1 MGGHLRYDARVS
13 HRVLHLRPG
22 LLQPRDHVRLSVSRY
37 EVIIYESRV
46 SIGPSRSSFR
56 GNNVENNAR
65 AGIGSASL
73 KIRSWERRI
82 SFFPV
87 SFFFLFLNTY
97 RAFHPNRIDIKL
109 NCTSIF
115 DTLSLYFKIRDQS
128 LFFEKWNN
136 YCLIINY
143 IHRYNY
149 SKKET

>member
-65 AGIGSASL
+65 AGIGSSILENSL
-73 KIRSWERRI
+73 VGTANL
-82 SFFPV
+82 FF
-87 SFFFLFLNTY
+87 SCFFF
-97 RAFHPNRIDIKL
+97 
-109 NCTSIF
+109 
-115 DTLSLYFKIRDQS
+115 
-128 LFFEKWNN
+128 FF
-136 YCLIINY
+136 
-143 IHRYNY
+143 
-149 SKKET
+149 SF